1 MFGIRKAKNGLTPD
15 ELVALVRE
23 GKVALVDVREAG
35 EFAAGHIEEAVN
47 YPLSNFDPA
56 RLPNDGR
63 RVVLY
68 CAAGA
73 RSGTALGLCRGVR
86 DDVDTHLAGGIGA
99 WARSN
104 RLAAR

>member
-1 MFGIRKAKNGLTPD
+1 MFGFRKAINDVTPD
-15 ELVALVRE
+15 ELAALVRK
-23 GKVALVDVREAG
+23 GKVTLVDVREPG
-35 EFAAGHIEEAVN
+35 EFAAGHIEGAVN
-47 YPLSNFDPA
+47 YPLSTFDPA

-73 RSGTALGLCRGVR
+73 RSGNALGRCRGVR
-86 DDVDTHLAGGIGA
+86 DDVDTHLVGGIGA

-104 RLAAR
+104 RPAAR